1 MSTTMKK
8 SEMLAATK
16 TDVVA
21 KLPLEE
27 IGAVQIGTGLWA
39 VPGPMIDGIQ
49 TYAKVS
55 VTAANPISTEKVP
68 AFDLD
73 EAVEK
78 YRAELA
84 ESAAKAA
91 ERKRKHDD
99 KVKADADR
107 RAKRA
112 AEKAAR
118 DAEKT

>member
-16 TDVVA
+16 ADVVA

-27 IGAVQIGTGLWA
+27 IGAVQIGVGLWA

-107 RAKRA
+107 RAKSA
-112 AEKAAR
+112 AEKASR